1 MLEDLISAVAGLEWG
16 SGLSSPEWVVLPGMG
31 LTLAAVWLL
40 QLDVVTKDRLEK
52 L

>member
-1 MLEDLISAVAGLEWG
+1 
-16 SGLSSPEWVVLPGMG
+16 VLPGIG

-40 QLDVVTKDRLEK
+40 QLDIVTKDRLEK